1 MAASVHTELV
11 DALTV
16 LRSRVAE
23 TRLALDVASA
33 GPGRVERA
41 QVLDQLDDYLLPRL
55 RAENAPLLV
64 VVGGSTGAGKST
76 LVNSL
81 LGEQVTTSGVLRP
94 TTRWPVLVH
103 HPLDARWFSTDRV
116 LPGLARLV
124 GARVDAAK
132 GDGGA
137 AGSAPGGGSGSS
149 GVPGGADLTRGAW
162 ATGTDGTGA
171 GSTGAGEPGGDGR
184 GAGLRLVASP
194 ALPPGLALLDAPDID
209 SVVEENRAL
218 ATQLLAAADLWLFV
232 TTAARY
238 ADAVPWELLAAAAR
252 RRVHLAL
259 VLDRVDDG
267 TEALVSAHLRQMLD
281 EHDLGEATV
290 LLVPETSTDGG
301 LLPEVAVGAVA
312 DWLTALGG
320 DPAAR
325 ARVIRGTREG
335 VTRDVLVRAEDLAR
349 AADDQ
354 RAADA
359 RLRAVVGA
367 AYEDAA
373 TQVERATSD
382 GTMLRGEVLA
392 RWQDVVGT
400 GEFLRAVEQ
409 KVSGLRDRISAAFR
423 GQRAPEPALAHA
435 IGHGLEA
442 VVLDAAEDAAE
453 RAHSAWRTDPAGVAL
468 LEGLALSRASGELRG
483 QVAEQIRGWQ
493 SDVLAL
499 VEREGAEKRTTAR
512 AVSYG
517 VNGLGAALMVAV
529 FASTGGLTGAEVGIA
544 GGAAILA
551 QRLLE
556 AVFGDEAVRQ
566 LAREAHERLAVRV
579 RGVLAGQAARFT
591 AQLDA
596 LGTAEATGD
605 PLRTAVAQVTA
616 AAARAEGAAAASD
629 AAAPDA
635 APVAGV
641 PSAEPGR
648 LRGAG
653 VLARLA
659 AERGE
664 LPSGHGAR
672 GTSAD
677 GAGDPGAPAGTSA
690 QRTGAPSAERPPE
703 GRLRSWWRR
712 VTGAP
717 QDGPDA

>member
-1 MAASVHTELV
+1 MHTELV

-124 GARVDAAK
+124 GARVDLAK
-132 GDGGA
+132 SPTDGGRTGASGVAGWSGRGGVAGGPAA
-137 AGSAPGGGSGSS
+137 AGSAAGDATGTGTGE
-149 GVPGGADLTRGAW
+149 
-162 ATGTDGTGA
+162 TGTDGH
-171 GSTGAGEPGGDGR
+171 

-238 ADAVPWELLAAAAR
+238 ADAVPWELLGAAAR

-281 EHDLGEATV
+281 EHDLAEATV

-349 AADDQ
+349 ASDDQ

-359 RLRAVVGA
+359 RLRAAVTA

-373 TQVERATSD
+373 THVERATSD

-409 KVSGLRDRISAAFR
+409 KVSGLRDRITAAFR

-468 LEGLALSRASGELRG
+468 LEGLALSRASGDLRA
-483 QVAEQIRGWQ
+483 QVAEQIRAWQ

-499 VEREGAEKRTTAR
+499 VEREGADKRTTAR

-579 RGVLAGQAARFT
+579 RAVLAGQAARFT

-596 LGTAEATGD
+596 LGTADASGD
-605 PLRTAVAQVTA
+605 ALRTAVAQVTT
-616 AAARAEGAAAASD
+616 AAARAEGAAAASAAD
-629 AAAPDA
+629 A
-635 APVAGV
+635 VGAG
-641 PSAEPGR
+641 AGTETGR

-664 LPSGHGAR
+664 AAGSGGAHGPTTGGAR
-672 GTSAD
+672 DRLT
-677 GAGDPGAPAGTSA
+677 PAGTSA
-690 QRTGAPSAERPPE
+690 ERSGAPEPERQPE

>member
-301 LLPEVAVGAVA
+301 LLPEVAVGVVA

-677 GAGDPGAPAGTSA
+677 GAGDRGAPAGTSA

>member
-1 MAASVHTELV
+1 MHAELV

-16 LRSRVAE
+16 LRGRVAE
-23 TRLALDVASA
+23 VRLALDVASA

-81 LGEQVTTSGVLRP
+81 LGEEVTTSGVLRP

-124 GARVDAAK
+124 GARVDLAK
-132 GDGGA
+132 GAPGDGGA
-137 AGSAPGGGSGSS
+137 AASGVATWLGGVGASGAGRTGSDPAVGGPAVAGPGAGGS
-149 GVPGGADLTRGAW
+149 VEAVADGH
-162 ATGTDGTGA
+162 
-171 GSTGAGEPGGDGR
+171 
-184 GAGLRLVASP
+184 GAGLRLVPSP

-281 EHDLGEATV
+281 EHDLAEATV
-290 LLVPETSTDGG
+290 LLVPETTTADG

-320 DPAAR
+320 DPVAR

-335 VTRDVLVRAEDLAR
+335 VTRDVLLRAEELAR

-359 RLRAVVGA
+359 RLRAAVAA

-373 TQVERATSD
+373 THVERATSD

-409 KVSGLRDRISAAFR
+409 KVSGLRDRLTAAFR

-468 LEGLALSRASGELRG
+468 LEGLALSRASSDLRA
-483 QVAEQIRGWQ
+483 QVAEQIRAWQ

-499 VEREGAEKRTTAR
+499 VEKEGADKRTTAR

-566 LAREAHERLAVRV
+566 LARAAHERLAVRV
-579 RGVLAGQAARFT
+579 RAVLAGQAARFT

-596 LGTAEATGD
+596 LGTADASGD
-605 PLRTAVAQVTA
+605 ALRTAVAQVTA
-616 AAARAEGAAAASD
+616 AAARAEGAD
-629 AAAPDA
+629 AAEASA
-635 APVAGV
+635 AQESGV
-641 PSAEPGR
+641 PGVGAESGR

-664 LPSGHGAR
+664 QPR
-672 GTSAD
+672 GDAW
-677 GAGDPGAPAGTSA
+677 GAGADPGARPANPAGTRA
-690 QRTGAPSAERPPE
+690 EREGAPSPERQPE
-703 GRLRSWWRR
+703 GRWRSWWRR
-712 VTGAP
+712 VTGAS

>member
-1 MAASVHTELV
+1 M
-11 DALTV
+11 
-16 LRSRVAE
+16 
-23 TRLALDVASA
+23 
-33 GPGRVERA
+33 
-41 QVLDQLDDYLLPRL
+41 LDQLDDYLLPRL

-124 GARVDAAK
+124 GARVDLAKSAAD
-132 GDGGA
+132 GGGA
-137 AGSAPGGGSGSS
+137 AASGSAGWSGGAGATGGGAAVPGGPGGGSGG
-149 GVPGGADLTRGAW
+149 GVSTAAHLTGPA
-162 ATGTDGTGA
+162 ATATDGH
-171 GSTGAGEPGGDGR
+171 
-184 GAGLRLVASP
+184 GAGLRLVSSP

-238 ADAVPWELLAAAAR
+238 ADAVPWELLGAAAR

-281 EHDLGEATV
+281 EHDLAEATV

-359 RLRAVVGA
+359 RLRAAVAA

-409 KVSGLRDRISAAFR
+409 KVSGLRDRITAAFR

-468 LEGLALSRASGELRG
+468 LEGLALSRASGDLRG

-499 VEREGAEKRTTAR
+499 VEREGADKRTTAR

-579 RGVLAGQAARFT
+579 RAVLAGQAARFT

-596 LGTAEATGD
+596 LGTADASGD

-629 AAAPDA
+629 AA
-635 APVAGV
+635 PVAGV
-641 PSAEPGR
+641 PGAEAGR

-653 VLARLA
+653 VLAHLA
-659 AERGE
+659 AERGNGFTGRDA
-664 LPSGHGAR
+664 PG
-672 GTSAD
+672 GTTD
-677 GAGDPGAPAGTSA
+677 GADAPLAPAGTSA
-690 QRTGAPSAERPPE
+690 QRTGAPSPGQPPE

-717 QDGPDA
+717 QDGQDA